1 MNVNVANE
9 FHALINHLLQNSKT
23 LVIKQVQTTKKQVLF
38 SYLNP
43 FYTVEF
49 FQLKVVLV
57 DKQKL
62 PQLTHRSKRQ
72 VRCVATGHVSAL

>member
-1 MNVNVANE
+1 MNVKRCNE
-9 FHALINHLLQNSKT
+9 FHALNHLLQNSKT

-57 DKQKL
+57 DKQKP

>member
-9 FHALINHLLQNSKT
+9 FHALNHLLQNSKT

-38 SYLNP
+38 LYLNP

-62 PQLTHRSKRQ
+62 SQLTHRSKRQ